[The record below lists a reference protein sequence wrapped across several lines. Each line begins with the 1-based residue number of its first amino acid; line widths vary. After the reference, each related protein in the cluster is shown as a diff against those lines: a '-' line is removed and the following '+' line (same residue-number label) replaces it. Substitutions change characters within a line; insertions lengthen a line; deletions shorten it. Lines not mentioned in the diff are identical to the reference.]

1 MASNAR
7 LARVG
12 AFPIL
17 IKTDYVGSLERL
29 DLASLAGHATARWIG
44 HITVEII
51 IYEDHLLHTIE
62 PCFRIFVVRHIG
74 RNART

>member
-17 IKTDYVGSLERL
+17 IETDYVGSLERL
-29 DLASLAGHATARWIG
+29 NLASLAGHATAWWIS

-51 IYEDHLLHTIE
+51 IYEYHLLHAVE
-62 PCFRIFVVRHIG
+62 PRFRIFVIRHIG